1 MKRIKFFLVAA
12 MLLISASGV
21 QAQSIGDLLTGLG
34 KTLVGDKATTAASLK
49 GTWTYTGPAC
59 EFESDNLLSKAGGSA
74 VSTKIENK
82 ITPVLKKYGVHGIVY
97 TFDGNGNYTTK
108 IKKRT
113 IKGTYTFDSKKK
125 TITFKPHLRQG
136 VHRQCQ
142 HTKQPDDTRVQR
154 RQADARAAD
163 HIKHRSKAEL
173 HSRYHQHA
181 DEELQWYAL
190 RIQTEEVKG

>member
-82 ITPVLKKYGVHGIVY
+82 ITPVLKKYGVQGIVY

-125 TITFKPHLRQG
+125 TITFKPHYGKEYTANVSILSNQMTL
-136 VHRQCQ
+136 VFN
-142 HTKQPDDTRVQR
+142 
-154 RQADARAAD
+154 ADKLMHVLQTISNTAAKLNSTAAT
-163 HIKHRSKAEL
+163 INTLMKNYNGMRLGFRLK
-173 HSRYHQHA
+173 
-181 DEELQWYAL
+181 
-190 RIQTEEVKG
+190 K

>member
-82 ITPVLKKYGVHGIVY
+82 ITPVLKKYGVQGIVY

-125 TITFKPHLRQG
+125 TITFKPHYSKEYTANVSILSNQMTL
-136 VHRQCQ
+136 VFNADKLMHVLQ
-142 HTKQPDDTRVQR
+142 TISNTAAKQNST
-154 RQADARAAD
+154 AAT
-163 HIKHRSKAEL
+163 INTLMKSYNGMRLGFRLK
-173 HSRYHQHA
+173 
-181 DEELQWYAL
+181 
-190 RIQTEEVKG
+190 K

>member
-74 VSTKIENK
+74 VSTKIANK
-82 ITPVLKKYGVHGIVY
+82 ITPVLKKYGVQGIVY
-97 TFDGNGNYTTK
+97 TFDGKGNYTTK

-125 TITFKPHLRQG
+125 TITFKPHYGKEYTANVSILNNQMTLVFNADKLMHVLQTISNTAAKQNSTAATINTLMKSYNGMRLGFRLR
-136 VHRQCQ
+136 
-142 HTKQPDDTRVQR
+142 K
-154 RQADARAAD
+154 
-163 HIKHRSKAEL
+163 
-173 HSRYHQHA
+173 
-181 DEELQWYAL
+181 
-190 RIQTEEVKG
+190 

>member
-82 ITPVLKKYGVHGIVY
+82 ITPGLKKYGVQGIVY

-125 TITFKPHLRQG
+125 TITFKPHYGKEYTANVSILSNQMTL
-136 VHRQCQ
+136 VFNADKLMHVLQ
-142 HTKQPDDTRVQR
+142 TISNTAAKQNST
-154 RQADARAAD
+154 AAT
-163 HIKHRSKAEL
+163 INTLMKNYNGMRLGFRLK
-173 HSRYHQHA
+173 
-181 DEELQWYAL
+181 
-190 RIQTEEVKG
+190 K

>member
-82 ITPVLKKYGVHGIVY
+82 ITPVLKKYGVQGIVY
-97 TFDGNGNYTTK
+97 TFDGKGNYTTK
-108 IKKRT
+108 IKKQT
-113 IKGTYTFDSKKK
+113 IHGTYTFDSKKK
-125 TITFKPHLRQG
+125 TITFKPKFGKEYTAHVSVQG
-136 VHRQCQ
+136 KEMTLVFN
-142 HTKQPDDTRVQR
+142 
-154 RQADARAAD
+154 ADKLMNILKSISNTTATQSTTAAT
-163 HIKHRSKAEL
+163 IN
-173 HSRYHQHA
+173 
-181 DEELQWYAL
+181 AL
-190 RIQTEEVKG
+190 LKSYNGMRLGFKLKK

>member
-74 VSTKIENK
+74 VSTKIKNK
-82 ITPVLKKYGVHGIVY
+82 ITPILKKYGVQGIVY
-97 TFDGNGNYTTK
+97 TFDGNGNYTTT

-125 TITFKPHLRQG
+125 TITFKPHYGKEYTANVSILKNQMTL
-136 VHRQCQ
+136 VFNADKLMHVLQ
-142 HTKQPDDTRVQR
+142 TISNTAAKQNST
-154 RQADARAAD
+154 AAT
-163 HIKHRSKAEL
+163 INTLMKSYNGMRLGFRLK
-173 HSRYHQHA
+173 
-181 DEELQWYAL
+181 
-190 RIQTEEVKG
+190 K

>member
-82 ITPVLKKYGVHGIVY
+82 ITPVLKKYGVQGIVY

-125 TITFKPHLRQG
+125 TITFKPHYSKEYTANVSILSNQMTL
-136 VHRQCQ
+136 VFNADKLMHVLQ
-142 HTKQPDDTRVQR
+142 TISNTAAKQNST
-154 RQADARAAD
+154 AAT
-163 HIKHRSKAEL
+163 INTLMKNYNGMRLGFRLK
-173 HSRYHQHA
+173 
-181 DEELQWYAL
+181 
-190 RIQTEEVKG
+190 K

>member
-74 VSTKIENK
+74 VSTQIENK
-82 ITPVLKKYGVHGIVY
+82 ITPVLKKYGVQGIVY
-97 TFDGNGNYTTK
+97 TFDGNGNYTTT

-125 TITFKPHLRQG
+125 TITFKPHYGKEYTANVSILNNQMTL
-136 VHRQCQ
+136 VFNADKLMHVLQ
-142 HTKQPDDTRVQR
+142 TISNTAAKQNST
-154 RQADARAAD
+154 AAT
-163 HIKHRSKAEL
+163 INTLMKSYNGMRLGFRLK
-173 HSRYHQHA
+173 
-181 DEELQWYAL
+181 
-190 RIQTEEVKG
+190 K

>member
-74 VSTKIENK
+74 VSKKIENK
-82 ITPVLKKYGVHGIVY
+82 ITPVLKKYGVQGIVY
-97 TFDGNGNYTTK
+97 TFDGNGNYTTT

-113 IKGTYTFDSKKK
+113 IKGTYTFDSKEK
-125 TITFKPHLRQG
+125 TITFKPHYGKEYTANVSILKNQMTL
-136 VHRQCQ
+136 VFNADKLMHVLQ
-142 HTKQPDDTRVQR
+142 TISNTAAKQNST
-154 RQADARAAD
+154 AAT
-163 HIKHRSKAEL
+163 INTLMKNYNGMRLGFRLK
-173 HSRYHQHA
+173 
-181 DEELQWYAL
+181 
-190 RIQTEEVKG
+190 K

>member
-82 ITPVLKKYGVHGIVY
+82 ITPVLKKYGVQGIVY
-97 TFDGNGNYTTK
+97 TFDGKGNYTTK
-108 IKKRT
+108 IKKQT
-113 IKGTYTFDSKKK
+113 IHGKYTFDSKKK
-125 TITFKPHLRQG
+125 TITFKPTFGKEYTAHVSVQG
-136 VHRQCQ
+136 KEMTLVFN
-142 HTKQPDDTRVQR
+142 
-154 RQADARAAD
+154 ADKLMTILKSISNTTATQSTTAAT
-163 HIKHRSKAEL
+163 IN
-173 HSRYHQHA
+173 
-181 DEELQWYAL
+181 AL
-190 RIQTEEVKG
+190 LKSYNGMRLGFKLKK

>member
-1 MKRIKFFLVAA
+1 MKRIKFFLAA
-12 MLLISASGV
+12 VMLLISASGV

-74 VSTKIENK
+74 VSTKIENN
-82 ITPVLKKYGVHGIVY
+82 ITPVLKKYGVQGIVY
-97 TFDGNGNYTTK
+97 TFDGKGNYTTK

-125 TITFKPHLRQG
+125 TITFKPHYGKEYTANVSILNNQMTL
-136 VHRQCQ
+136 VFNADKLMHVLQ
-142 HTKQPDDTRVQR
+142 TISNTAAKQNST
-154 RQADARAAD
+154 AAT
-163 HIKHRSKAEL
+163 INTLMKSYNGMRLGFRLK
-173 HSRYHQHA
+173 
-181 DEELQWYAL
+181 
-190 RIQTEEVKG
+190 K

>member
-82 ITPVLKKYGVHGIVY
+82 ITPVLKKYGVQGIVY

-113 IKGTYTFDSKKK
+113 IKGTYTFNSKEK
-125 TITFKPHLRQG
+125 TITFKPHYGKEYTTNVSILSNQMTL
-136 VHRQCQ
+136 VFNADKLMHVLQ
-142 HTKQPDDTRVQR
+142 TISNTAAKQNST
-154 RQADARAAD
+154 AAT
-163 HIKHRSKAEL
+163 INTLMKNYNGMRLGFRLK
-173 HSRYHQHA
+173 
-181 DEELQWYAL
+181 
-190 RIQTEEVKG
+190 K

>member
-21 QAQSIGDLLTGLG
+21 QAQSIGYLLTGLG

-74 VSTKIENK
+74 VSIKIENK
-82 ITPVLKKYGVHGIVY
+82 ITPVLKKYGVQGIVY

-125 TITFKPHLRQG
+125 TITFKPHYGKEYTANVSILKNQMTL
-136 VHRQCQ
+136 VFNADKLMHVLQ
-142 HTKQPDDTRVQR
+142 TISNTAAKQNST
-154 RQADARAAD
+154 AAT
-163 HIKHRSKAEL
+163 INTLMKSYNGMRLGFRLK
-173 HSRYHQHA
+173 
-181 DEELQWYAL
+181 
-190 RIQTEEVKG
+190 K

>member
-59 EFESDNLLSKAGGSA
+59 EFESDNLLSKAGGST

-82 ITPVLKKYGVHGIVY
+82 ITPVLKKYGVQGIVY
-97 TFDGNGNYTTK
+97 TFDGKGNYTTK

-125 TITFKPHLRQG
+125 TITFKPHYGKEYTANVSILNNQMTL
-136 VHRQCQ
+136 VFNADKLMHVLQ
-142 HTKQPDDTRVQR
+142 TISNTAAKQNST
-154 RQADARAAD
+154 AAT
-163 HIKHRSKAEL
+163 INTLMKSYNGMRLGFRLK
-173 HSRYHQHA
+173 
-181 DEELQWYAL
+181 
-190 RIQTEEVKG
+190 K

>member
-82 ITPVLKKYGVHGIVY
+82 ITPVLKKYGVQGIVY

-113 IKGTYTFDSKKK
+113 IKGTYTFDNKKK
-125 TITFKPHLRQG
+125 TITFKPHYGKEYTANVSILSNQMTL
-136 VHRQCQ
+136 VFNADKLMHVLQ
-142 HTKQPDDTRVQR
+142 TISNTAAKQNST
-154 RQADARAAD
+154 AAT
-163 HIKHRSKAEL
+163 INTLMKNYNGMRLGFRLK
-173 HSRYHQHA
+173 
-181 DEELQWYAL
+181 
-190 RIQTEEVKG
+190 K

>member
-82 ITPVLKKYGVHGIVY
+82 ITPILNNYGVQGIVY
-97 TFDGNGNYTTK
+97 TFDGNGNYTTT

-125 TITFKPHLRQG
+125 TITFKPHYGKEYTANVSILKNQMTL
-136 VHRQCQ
+136 VFNADKLMHVLQ
-142 HTKQPDDTRVQR
+142 TISNTAAKQNST
-154 RQADARAAD
+154 AAT
-163 HIKHRSKAEL
+163 INTLMKSYNGMRLGFRLK
-173 HSRYHQHA
+173 
-181 DEELQWYAL
+181 
-190 RIQTEEVKG
+190 K

>member
-97 TFDGNGNYTTK
+97 TFDGNGNYTTT

-125 TITFKPHLRQG
+125 TITFKPHYGNADKLMHVLQ
-136 VHRQCQ
+136 
-142 HTKQPDDTRVQR
+142 TISNTAAKQNST
-154 RQADARAAD
+154 AAT
-163 HIKHRSKAEL
+163 INTLMKSYNGMRLGFRLK
-173 HSRYHQHA
+173 
-181 DEELQWYAL
+181 
-190 RIQTEEVKG
+190 K

>member
-21 QAQSIGDLLTGLG
+21 QAQSIGDLLTGPG

-82 ITPVLKKYGVHGIVY
+82 ITPVLKKYGVQGIVY

-125 TITFKPHLRQG
+125 TITFKPHYGKEYTANVSILSNQMTL
-136 VHRQCQ
+136 VFNADKLMHVLQ
-142 HTKQPDDTRVQR
+142 TISNTAAKQNST
-154 RQADARAAD
+154 AAT
-163 HIKHRSKAEL
+163 INTLMKSYNGMRLGFRLK
-173 HSRYHQHA
+173 
-181 DEELQWYAL
+181 
-190 RIQTEEVKG
+190 K

>member
-82 ITPVLKKYGVHGIVY
+82 ITPVLKKYGVQGIVY

-113 IKGTYTFDSKKK
+113 IKGTYTFDSKEK
-125 TITFKPHLRQG
+125 TITFKPHYGKEYTANVSLLRNQMTL
-136 VHRQCQ
+136 VFNADKLMHVLQ
-142 HTKQPDDTRVQR
+142 TISNTAAKQNST
-154 RQADARAAD
+154 AAT
-163 HIKHRSKAEL
+163 INTLMKNYNGMRLGFRLK
-173 HSRYHQHA
+173 
-181 DEELQWYAL
+181 
-190 RIQTEEVKG
+190 K

>member
-82 ITPVLKKYGVHGIVY
+82 ITPVLKKYGVQGIVY
-97 TFDGNGNYTTK
+97 TFDGEGNYTTK
-108 IKKRT
+108 IKKQT
-113 IKGTYTFDSKKK
+113 IHGKYTFDSKKK
-125 TITFKPHLRQG
+125 TITFKPTFGKEYTAHVSVQG
-136 VHRQCQ
+136 KEMTLVFN
-142 HTKQPDDTRVQR
+142 
-154 RQADARAAD
+154 ADKLMTILKGISNTTATQSTTAAT
-163 HIKHRSKAEL
+163 IN
-173 HSRYHQHA
+173 
-181 DEELQWYAL
+181 AL
-190 RIQTEEVKG
+190 LKSYSGMRLGFKLKK

>member
-1 MKRIKFFLVAA
+1 

-82 ITPVLKKYGVHGIVY
+82 ITPVLKKYGVQGIVY

-113 IKGTYTFDSKKK
+113 IKGTYTFNSKEK
-125 TITFKPHLRQG
+125 TITFKPHYGKEYTANVSILSNQMTL
-136 VHRQCQ
+136 VFNADKLMHVLQ
-142 HTKQPDDTRVQR
+142 TISNTAAKQNST
-154 RQADARAAD
+154 AAT
-163 HIKHRSKAEL
+163 INTLMKNYNGMRLGFRLK
-173 HSRYHQHA
+173 
-181 DEELQWYAL
+181 
-190 RIQTEEVKG
+190 K

>member
-125 TITFKPHLRQG
+125 TITFKPHYGKEYTANVSILKNQMTL
-136 VHRQCQ
+136 VFNADKLMHVLQ
-142 HTKQPDDTRVQR
+142 TISNTTAKQNST
-154 RQADARAAD
+154 AAT
-163 HIKHRSKAEL
+163 INTLMKSYNGMRLGFRLK
-173 HSRYHQHA
+173 
-181 DEELQWYAL
+181 
-190 RIQTEEVKG
+190 K

>member
-1 MKRIKFFLVAA
+1 LFIC
-12 MLLISASGV
+12 
-21 QAQSIGDLLTGLG
+21 AQSYKKEQYEAYSVNIYSSPVPLS
-34 KTLVGDKATTAASLK
+34 AASLK

-82 ITPVLKKYGVHGIVY
+82 ITPVLKKYGVQGIVY

-125 TITFKPHLRQG
+125 TITFKPTFGKEYTAHVSVQG
-136 VHRQCQ
+136 KEMTLVFN
-142 HTKQPDDTRVQR
+142 
-154 RQADARAAD
+154 ADKLMTILKGISNTTATQSTTAAT
-163 HIKHRSKAEL
+163 IN
-173 HSRYHQHA
+173 
-181 DEELQWYAL
+181 AL
-190 RIQTEEVKG
+190 LKSYNGMRLGFKLKK

>member
-34 KTLVGDKATTAASLK
+34 KTLVGDKATTTASLK

-82 ITPVLKKYGVHGIVY
+82 ITPVLKKYGVQGIVY

-125 TITFKPHLRQG
+125 TITFKPHYGKEYTANVSILNNQMTL
-136 VHRQCQ
+136 VFNADKLMHVLQ
-142 HTKQPDDTRVQR
+142 TISNTAAKQNST
-154 RQADARAAD
+154 AAT
-163 HIKHRSKAEL
+163 IN
-173 HSRYHQHA
+173 
-181 DEELQWYAL
+181 AL
-190 RIQTEEVKG
+190 MKSYSGMRLGFRLKK

>member
-82 ITPVLKKYGVHGIVY
+82 ITPALKKYGVQGIVY

-125 TITFKPHLRQG
+125 TITFKPHYGKEYTANVSILSNQMTL
-136 VHRQCQ
+136 VFNADKLMHVLQ
-142 HTKQPDDTRVQR
+142 TISNTAAKQNST
-154 RQADARAAD
+154 AAT
-163 HIKHRSKAEL
+163 INTLMKNYNGMRLGFRLK
-173 HSRYHQHA
+173 
-181 DEELQWYAL
+181 
-190 RIQTEEVKG
+190 K